1 MKRIL
6 MMVAAAL
13 LVAAPAANAQK
24 VNAEGLKA
32 KVAKADADAAN
43 AKKNVKSST
52 WIARGQ
58 AYLAAV
64 DAPEAS
70 LYIGMPVNML
80 EVTMAGKPMST
91 TEGVKKGYGEFIE
104 MAYPYVTVYVDP
116 ASATVASW
124 VVTNPIIEN
133 GAAVAVESFQK
144 AKEMDPKAAEKA
156 NAGLTNLKDNYLQTA
171 DNMYKLGSY
180 KAAAEGYAI
189 AEGLLED
196 LGTPD
201 NSLAFNIG
209 YCYVLDGNFDAALPY
224 LEKSKAN
231 NYEADGTLYY
241 LLFHCY
247 FKNNTGDMAKSKET
261 LLEGVSKYPQ
271 NNNLIESMTMFYSR
285 EGSTED
291 PEEVFGLIKS
301 AIDAD
306 PQNVDL
312 WAGLGNVYLKSERWD
327 EAIETYT
334 KAVELQPENEIN
346 QLRLGYTY
354 CLKGDAAQDELTK
367 QTFTSY
373 EESNKAQAAV
383 NEIYAASLPALEK
396 AYALNGTNMT
406 TIELLKSIYY
416 RLSYDDEAMK
426 AKYDQ
431 INAVYKQMN
440 EQ

>member
-6 MMVAAAL
+6 MMVAAVM

-24 VNAEGLKA
+24 VNADALKA

-43 AKKNVKSST
+43 AKKNAKSAT
-52 WIARGQ
+52 WLTRGQ

-70 LYIGMPVNML
+70 LYIGMPVAML
-80 EVTMAGKPMST
+80 EVSYGKAMSSQ
-91 TEGVKKGYGEFIE
+91 EVKKGYGQFIE
-104 MAYPYVTVYVDP
+104 MTFPYVNVYVDP
-116 ASATVASW
+116 ASGTVASW
-124 VVTNPIIEN
+124 QVTKPVVEN
-133 GAAVAVESFQK
+133 GAAVAVESFKK
-144 AKEMDPKAAEKA
+144 AKELDVKAVVKA
-156 NAGLTNLKDNYLQTA
+156 NEGLTKLKDHYLQEA
-171 DNMYKLGSY
+171 DNMYKLGEY
-180 KAAAEGYAI
+180 KAAAAGYSV
-189 AEGLLED
+189 AEELLND

-201 NSLAFNIG
+201 QSLAFNIG
-209 YCYVLDGNFDAALPY
+209 YCYVLDGDFDAALPF

-247 FKNNTGDMAKSKET
+247 FKSNTGDMVKSKET

-306 PQNVDL
+306 PTNVEL

-373 EESNKAQAAV
+373 EESNKAQDAV
-383 NEIYAASLPALEK
+383 LKIYAASLPALEK
-396 AYALNGTNMT
+396 AYALNGTNRT

-426 AKYDQ
+426 AKYDE

>member
-6 MMVAAAL
+6 MMVAAVM

-52 WIARGQ
+52 WLNRGQ
-58 AYLAAV
+58 VYLDVAE
-64 DAPEAS
+64 APEAG
-70 LYIGMPVNML
+70 LYIGMPMNML
-80 EVTMAGKPMST
+80 EASIGKAMSVQ
-91 TEGVKKGYGEFIE
+91 EGVKKGYSEFTE
-104 MAYPYVTVYVDP
+104 LQYPYVNVYVENG
-116 ASATVASW
+116 AVASW
-124 VVTNPIIEN
+124 QVTNPIVE
-133 GAAVAVESFQK
+133 GAAAKAVESFQK
-144 AKEMDPKAAEKA
+144 AKEMDAKAVAKA
-156 NAGLTNLKDNYLQTA
+156 NEGLTKLKDYYLQEA

-180 KAAAEGYAI
+180 KAAGEGYTV
-189 AEGLLED
+189 AEKLLEN

-201 NSLAFNIG
+201 QSLAFNIG
-209 YCYVLDGNFDAALPY
+209 YCYVLDGDFDGALTF

-247 FKNNTGDMAKSKET
+247 FKNNTGDMVKSKEA

-291 PEEVFGLIKS
+291 PEEVFGLIKA

-306 PQNVDL
+306 PTNVDL

-327 EAIETYT
+327 DAIETYT
-334 KAVELQPENEIN
+334 KAVELQPESEIN

-383 NEIYAASLPALEK
+383 NEIYAASVPSLEK
-396 AYALNGTNMT
+396 AYELNGKNMT

-416 RLSYDDEAMK
+416 RLSYDDESMK

-431 INAVYKQMN
+431 INAVYKEMTQ
-440 EQ
+440 Q

>member
-6 MMVAAAL
+6 MMVAAVL

-24 VNAEGLKA
+24 VNADALKA
-32 KVAKADADAAN
+32 KVAKADTDAAN
-43 AKKNVKSST
+43 AKKNVKSAT
-52 WIARGQ
+52 WLTRGQ

-70 LYIGMPVNML
+70 LYIGMPVAML
-80 EVTMAGKPMST
+80 EVSLGKAISSQ
-91 TEGVKKGYGEFIE
+91 EVKKGYGQFIE
-104 MAYPYVTVYVDP
+104 MTFPYVNVYVDP

-124 VVTNPIIEN
+124 QVTKPVVEN
-133 GAAVAVESFQK
+133 GAAVAVESFKK
-144 AKEMDPKAAEKA
+144 AKELDPKAVVKA
-156 NAGLTNLKDNYLQTA
+156 NEGLTKLKDHYLQEA
-171 DNMYKLGSY
+171 DNMYKLGEY
-180 KAAAEGYAI
+180 KAAAAGYSV
-189 AEGLLED
+189 AEELLND

-201 NSLAFNIG
+201 QSLAFNIG
-209 YCYVLDGNFDAALPY
+209 YCYVLDGDFDAALPF

-247 FKNNTGDMAKSKET
+247 FKSNTGDMVKSKET

-306 PQNVDL
+306 PTNVEL

-373 EESNKAQAAV
+373 EESNKAQDAV
-383 NEIYAASLPALEK
+383 LKIYAASLPALEK
-396 AYALNGTNMT
+396 AYALNGTNRT

-426 AKYDQ
+426 AKYDE